1 VELEDEL
8 LPETSEA
15 SADEEPAVL
24 VDVPLATFSPWFCA
38 ILYIMYVLPA
48 IEEIVAMMKHLL
60 PWKKL

>member
-1 VELEDEL
+1 MELEEL
-8 LPETSEA
+8 VLPETSDE